1 MLIETTKLRDCAREL
16 LLAAG
21 ESPENA
27 QTVSEIFVKCD
38 ARGITT
44 HGTYLLNPI
53 FDRVRKGQF
62 RFPTNARVGSD
73 RGATAVVDGGDG
85 LGAVAAKLAVQ
96 VAAKKARE
104 YGVGT
109 VLIRETNNVGALGV
123 YTELAAKEGTVSFF
137 CCNASPAMSPWGGM
151 EPFFGTQPFSIG
163 IYTGRNSGFT
173 FSADMSTSI
182 VARGKIRKALRNG
195 EKIPDTW
202 ALDPEGNPTTDPGK
216 AIEGTVL
223 PIGGPKGSAIAL
235 TIDILAGM
243 LSGSHYAPNVRPIH
257 TPSGTAGVG
266 GALTVIDIAHFMD
279 LDLFEEKLSEYIARA
294 KQLKRA
300 AGFDE
305 ILMPGESSQGKER
318 SSMEKGVS
326 LDDNA
331 VEALN
336 KLLEE
341 IGSNSRLTERI

>member
-1 MLIETTKLRDCAREL
+1 MLIEMEKLRACAEEL

-27 QTVSEIFVKCD
+27 RTASEIFVKCD

-53 FDRVRKGQF
+53 YDRVRKGQF
-62 RFPTNARVGSD
+62 RLPTNARVIAD
-73 RGATAVVDGGDG
+73 EGATAIVDGADG
-85 LGAVAAKLAVQ
+85 LGAVAATLAVR
-96 VAAKKARE
+96 VAARKARE

-123 YTELAAKEGTVSFF
+123 YTEMAAREGTISFF

-163 IYTGRNSGFT
+163 IYTGRNPDFT
-173 FSADMSTSI
+173 FSADMSTSV

-195 EKIPDTW
+195 ERIPEGW
-202 ALDPEGNPTTDPGK
+202 ALDPDGNPTADPAK
-216 AIEGTVL
+216 AIAGTVL

-235 TIDILAGM
+235 AIDILAGM
-243 LSGSHYAPNVRPIH
+243 LSGSHYAPDVRPIH
-257 TPSGTAGVG
+257 TPSGAAGVG

-279 LDLFEEKLSEYIARA
+279 LDRFEKKLSEYMDRARH
-294 KQLKRA
+294 LKRA

-305 ILMPGESSQGKER
+305 IRLPGESSQGKER
-318 SSMEKGVS
+318 RSVQQGVS
-326 LDDNA
+326 LDENA
-331 VEALN
+331 VGALN

-341 IGSNSRLTERI
+341 IGSDSRLAERR